1 MAELQ
6 TLLREAARSDKGL
19 VFLDRKEREQRF
31 SFAQLLDRAEAVAGR
46 LMELGIQRQERVVL
60 VFPTGVA
67 FMDAFFGC
75 LMAGAVPTPVY
86 PPVRLG
92 RMEEYHR
99 RTARM
104 IELVG
109 ARLVLTDNRIRRV
122 LGRTIEQARPELGCR
137 SLEELPEASADR
149 RPVVPGDLAL
159 VQFSSGTTVD
169 PKPVALS
176 HRALVHQGQALRT
189 LLREHGDDAHQ
200 SGFSW
205 LPLYHDM
212 GLIGCLLP
220 ALMHPAD
227 LTLMGPEVFVSRP
240 AAWLRALS
248 RTKASISP
256 APNFAYAMCV
266 QRIKDE
272 ELEGVDLSHWRVAL
286 NGAEPVAPEVLRAFT
301 QRFSRWGLCETALT
315 PVYGLSEAALA
326 VTFSDIDKP
335 FTSRRFDP
343 KALSEGRAVEAVDG
357 LELVSVGRPVP
368 GFEIELCEGSIWT
381 RGPSLM
387 EGYLDQPG
395 LTRQTLKQGWLD
407 TGDLGFI
414 HEGELYVTGR
424 KKDVLILNGRNHAPH
439 PVEQAAD
446 EVAGVR
452 TGCAAAVSQAVGKG
466 SEKLL
471 LFVERALNESVDPQA
486 IAARVL
492 QHTGLRC
499 DQVVVVD
506 PGTLPR
512 TSSGKIRRS
521 ETLRLWLIGELA
533 PPDTVN
539 VLHVAGIMARS
550 ALAFLRAR

>member
-1 MAELQ
+1 LTDLQ
-6 TLLREAARSDKGL
+6 AVLRRAARSDHGL
-19 VFLDRKEREQRF
+19 VFLDRKEREERF
-31 SFAQLLDRAEAVAGR
+31 SFAQLLDRAQGVAGQ
-46 LMELGIQRQERVVL
+46 LMALGIQHAERVVL

-92 RMEEYHR
+92 RMEEYHH

-104 IELVG
+104 IDLAG
-109 ARLVLTDNRIRRV
+109 ARLVLTVPTIKRV
-122 LGRTIEQARPELGCR
+122 LGQTVEQARPELGCR
-137 SLEELPEASADR
+137 TLEELPQAAPAS

-176 HRALVHQGQALRT
+176 HRALIVQGQALT
-189 LLREHGDDAHQ
+189 ALLREHGVDTDQ
-200 SGFSW
+200 SGCSW

-220 ALMHPAD
+220 ALLHPAD
-227 LTLMGPEVFVSRP
+227 LTLMGPENFVTRP
-240 AAWLRALS
+240 ALWLRALS

-256 APNFAYAMCV
+256 APNFAYALCV
-266 QRIKDE
+266 HRIKDE

-286 NGAEPVAPEVLRAFT
+286 NGAEPVAPEVLRAFIE
-301 QRFSRWGLCETALT
+301 RFARWGLSETALT

-335 FTSRRFDP
+335 FTSRRFDAE
-343 KALSEGRAVEAVDG
+343 ALSEGRVVETEDG
-357 LELVSVGRPVP
+357 LELVSVGRPIP
-368 GFEIELCEGSIWT
+368 GFEIDLRDGVVWT

-387 EGYLDQPG
+387 EGYLDQPE
-395 LTRQTLKQGWLD
+395 LTRQVLKDGWLN
-407 TGDLGFI
+407 TGDLGFV
-414 HEGELYVTGR
+414 HKGELYVTGR

-446 EVAGVR
+446 HVVGVR
-452 TGCAAAVSQAVGKG
+452 TGCAAAVSHAVGG
-466 SEKLL
+466 ASERLV
-471 LFVERALNESVDPQA
+471 LFVERARKGSVDPNA
-486 IAARVL
+486 IAASVL
-492 QHTGLRC
+492 QRTGLRC
-499 DQVVVVD
+499 DQVVIVD
-506 PGTLPR
+506 PGTLAR
-512 TSSGKIRRS
+512 TSSGKIRRA
-521 ETLRLWLIGELA
+521 ETLRLWLADELA

-539 VLHVAGIMARS
+539 VLHVASIMARS